1 MKRFIYLII
10 ICTLLVG
17 CKGNQQK
24 TALAESDGKPMV
36 TVTIPPYQ
44 YFVDKIA
51 HDKVD
56 VNVMVCRRQSRDLRT
71 HCPADGGTL

>member
-1 MKRFIYLII
+1 MKRFLYLII

-24 TALAESDGKPMV
+24 AGMAESNAKPTV

-51 HDKVD
+51 KDKVD
-56 VNVMVCRRQSRDLRT
+56 VNVMVSEW
-71 HCPADGGTL
+71 

>member
-51 HDKVD
+51 ET
-56 VNVMVCRRQSRDLRT
+56 RWRST
-71 HCPADGGTL
+71 